1 MVNFK
6 IFLILLNGYPL
17 LTDKCKEV
25 TVALFQSNVLNE
37 SKVLRNTI
45 LVRFQFTKPLQ
56 GNWILFVFYHFEK
69 FIDTRFRHKL
79 LTYICQCQNIHSRST
94 IRGVPCIDFLD
105 RKSETAKC
113 FVFEFDYYEMY
124 ACIR

>member
-1 MVNFK
+1 MFDFK
-6 IFLILLNGYPL
+6 IFLILLSEDPL
-17 LTDKCKEV
+17 LTDDKCKEV

-56 GNWILFVFYHFEK
+56 GNWILFVFYHFEQ

-79 LTYICQCQNIHSRST
+79 LTYMSVSAYSLT
-94 IRGVPCIDFLD
+94 
-105 RKSETAKC
+105 K
-113 FVFEFDYYEMY
+113 YYTGC
-124 ACIR
+124 ALHRFPGPKK